1 MQGTK
6 TSMKVPP
13 LRVLVVGE
21 DETIRDW
28 LRSAFKASGVAARL
42 RYTCPLRVCSPENLL
57 AEQDIVVVLWDH
69 ARPLTMEEILARTA
83 VTERS
88 SESVMC
94 DIETHAGE
102 AKLRRTVAVGRQV
115 TREDAVFLAE
125 YHCKLVFPLPE
136 KASQWEAEGV
146 EFVKRILKVH
156 ESESDRA
163 RTPDELAIHRFR
175 QLLSCWERISDEA
188 KMEATEGLLRA
199 LGDSSRYAELVA
211 QKCLKE
217 HDTVGAEQWLR
228 RSISKNPNYLHA
240 LQMLA
245 DLHMQTGHHADAL
258 PLLEKLK
265 ANNPRNFRRLTKIG
279 RCHFALGDYSKAEK
293 AFSDALSIDE
303 FYPEAREELGKVK
316 CVLGDYAA
324 AKVLLSRSNNGRKLA
339 TFLNAVGIRLVE
351 QRRYPESIEHY
362 KKAQYVLPGN
372 ESSHLLFF
380 NIGLAYAKWGR
391 LAEAVK
397 YIRLALIRE
406 PCYERAATLL
416 KSLQERGQAAA

>member
-1 MQGTK
+1 MQGAK
-6 TSMKVPP
+6 TPLKVPP

-21 DETIRDW
+21 DESIREW
-28 LRSAFKASGVAARL
+28 VRAAFKKAGVPARL
-42 RYTCPLRVCSPENLL
+42 RLCCPLRVCAPENNL
-57 AEQDIVVVLWDH
+57 AEQDVIVVLWEH
-69 ARPLTMEEILARTA
+69 SSPVTMDEILARTSI
-83 VTERS
+83 TERS
-88 SESVMC
+88 SESVLC
-94 DIETHAGE
+94 DIETNVGE
-102 AKLRRTVAVGRQV
+102 SKLRRTVAVGRHI

-136 KASQWEAEGV
+136 KASQWEAEGI
-146 EFVKRILKVH
+146 EFVKRLLKVH
-156 ESESDRA
+156 DSESDRA
-163 RTPDELAIHRFR
+163 RTPEELAIQRFR

-217 HDTVGAEQWLR
+217 HDTLGAEQWLR

-265 ANNPRNFRRLTKIG
+265 ANNQRNFHRLTKIG
-279 RCHFALGDYSKAEK
+279 KCHFALGEYAKAEK
-293 AFSDALSIDE
+293 AFSDALAIDE

-316 CVLGDYAA
+316 CVLGDYTS
-324 AKVLLSRSNNGRKLA
+324 AKTLLSRSNNGRKLA

-351 QRRYPESIEHY
+351 QRRFPESIEHY

-372 ESSHLLFF
+372 DSSHLLFF
-380 NIGLAYAKWGR
+380 NIGLAYAKWGKIT
-391 LAEAVK
+391 EAVK

-406 PCYERAATLL
+406 PCYDRAATLL
-416 KSLQERGQAAA
+416 KSLQERGQAA